1 MDRQEGTVQRLTFRK
16 EERMVSRA
24 LIETLFSGSRS
35 MMAFPVRM
43 VFMTQE
49 RTVGAEP
56 LQLLISVPKKFFKHA
71 VDRNRVKRQLREA
84 FRHHKQ
90 QLYDALPDDKSLLIA
105 FVWLSKQHQ
114 PSVKVDERVRGL
126 LQRLVEKL

>member
-1 MDRQEGTVQRLTFRK
+1 
-16 EERMVSRA
+16 MVSRA

-43 VFMTQE
+43 VYMTKE
-49 RTVGAEP
+49 RQVGDEP

-90 QLYDALPDDKSLLIA
+90 LLYDTLPEDKSLLLA
-105 FVWLSKQHQ
+105 FVWLSNQHQ
-114 PSVKVDERVRGL
+114 QSARIDERVQGL
-126 LQRLVEKL
+126 LQRLAEKL

>member
-1 MDRQEGTVQRLTFRK
+1 VDRQEGTVQRLTFRK

>member
-1 MDRQEGTVQRLTFRK
+1 
-16 EERMVSRA
+16 MVSRA

>member
-1 MDRQEGTVQRLTFRK
+1 LSVDRQEGTVQRLTFRK

-90 QLYDALPDDKSLLIA
+90 QLYA